1 MAEDVQE
8 FLQQQKLS
16 KCVLIGH
23 SMYAHPSIL
32 LRADQLTSPR
42 GAKTAMTV
50 ALRSPGQVAGL
61 IPVDNA
67 PVHAPLKTD
76 FSLYVEGM
84 QRVDAAGVTKQ
95 SDADQILQEYE
106 EVLLRHIEYYYCQ
119 FYG

>member
-1 MAEDVQE
+1 
-8 FLQQQKLS
+8 
-16 KCVLIGH
+16 
-23 SMYAHPSIL
+23 
-32 LRADQLTSPR
+32 
-42 GAKTAMTV
+42 MTV

-106 EVLLRHIEYYYCQ
+106 KVLPRDIEYYYCQ
-119 FYG
+119 FYD